1 VRPLVSV
8 RRHILP
14 LRPPEV
20 SALQSVAP
28 FPCPDKSLSLR
39 AHLVGAP
46 RNVAFFP
53 TQQALARHLAV
64 VHRPHARPRY
74 AAAFRT
80 SPPSCSA
87 IRPGP
92 QRLGYRNGGFI
103 SPASRP
109 DAGRALGHGK
119 CSVHDRECSPSSV
132 VSTSGG
138 PTSLASMSTFTTVP
152 ASPRGSGDTGD
163 TGALPTADDVVLN
176 GPSRAQTLICPY
188 SAAPRTGE
196 PFGGCASAGVVGR
209 EYPRFV
215 AITHRH
221 CIAPPHLGNATSR
234 VAVAAAGVSQV
245 QGPVWSEPGSQQL
258 PPSRTWNRTFG
269 SVQALC
275 RTLDRTSVQFAKVRV
290 RTVVQN
296 RTAASLLM
304 CFHILVLACT
314 PSRPSNIFISTQVT
328 CPVP

>member
-1 VRPLVSV
+1 VRPLFSV

-14 LRPPEV
+14 LWPPEV
-20 SALQSVAP
+20 SALQSVTP

-46 RNVAFFP
+46 CDVAFFL
-53 TQQALARHLAV
+53 TQQALARHLTA

-74 AAAFRT
+74 AVAFRT
-80 SPPSCSA
+80 SPPSCST

-92 QRLGYRNGGFI
+92 QCLGYRNGGFI
-103 SPASRP
+103 SPTSRP
-109 DAGRALGHGK
+109 DAGRALSHGK
-119 CSVHDRECSPSSV
+119 CSVHDWECSPSSV

-163 TGALPTADDVVLN
+163 TGALPTADDVLLN

-188 SAAPRTGE
+188 STAPCTGKL
-196 PFGGCASAGVVGR
+196 FSGCASAGVVGR

-215 AITHRH
+215 TITHRH
-221 CIAPPHLGNATSR
+221 CRRLLALLLPLLAL
-234 VAVAAAGVSQV
+234 SQV
-245 QGPVWSEPGSQQL
+245 QGPVRSEPGSQQL
-258 PPSRTWNRTFG
+258 PPSRTWNQTFG
-269 SVQALC
+269 SVQVLC

-290 RTVVQN
+290 
-296 RTAASLLM
+296 
-304 CFHILVLACT
+304 
-314 PSRPSNIFISTQVT
+314 
-328 CPVP
+328 